1 MKKVFL
7 MLSAA
12 ALLAACDSGYKPD
25 GPDQVNAEKA
35 ATKGDGEAP
44 TGLNPDSTTATNVAA
59 NSHQMQVDTATTKI
73 GTTPT
78 GVPDG
83 GKGGKLIAA
92 SDCASCHREREKLL
106 GPAYVAIAEKYPSTP
121 ANIAM
126 LGKKIIS
133 GGKGNWGDIAMTPHP
148 GLSESDAKEMAKYI
162 LTLK

>member
-1 MKKVFL
+1 MKKIFFL
-7 MLSAA
+7 LSAGI
-12 ALLAACDSGYKPD
+12 LLTACDSGYKPD
-25 GPDQVNAEKA
+25 GPDQVNAQKA
-35 ATKGDGEAP
+35 AQQRNEAP
-44 TGLNPDSTTATNVAA
+44 SAPDSTTATNLTARA
-59 NSHQMQVDTATTKI
+59 HQLQVDTATSKI
-73 GTTPT
+73 GTSPT
-78 GVPDG
+78 GVADNSQG
-83 GKGGKLIAA
+83 AKLMAS

-148 GLSESDAKEMAKYI
+148 GLSESDTKEMVKYI

>member
-7 MLSAA
+7 LLSAGV
-12 ALLAACDSGYKPD
+12 LLAACDSGYKPD
-25 GPDQVNAEKA
+25 GPDQANAEKA
-35 ATKGDGEAP
+35 AQQPEAA
-44 TGLNPDSTTATNVAA
+44 LNPDSITATNVAA
-59 NSHQMQVDTATTKI
+59 SDHQLQVDTATTKI
-73 GTTPT
+73 GTSPT

-83 GKGGKLIAA
+83 GKGAKLMAS

-148 GLSESDAKEMAKYI
+148 GLSESDAKEMVKYI

>member
-7 MLSAA
+7 LLSAGV
-12 ALLAACDSGYKPD
+12 LLAACDSGYKPD

-35 ATKGDGEAP
+35 AQQPNEAP
-44 TGLNPDSTTATNVAA
+44 SAPDSTTATNLAA
-59 NSHQMQVDTATTKI
+59 KAHQLQVDTATSKI
-73 GTTPT
+73 GTSPT
-78 GVPDG
+78 GVADTG
-83 GKGGKLIAA
+83 QGAKLMAS

-148 GLSESDAKEMAKYI
+148 GLSESDAKEMVKYI